1 MILVITSSFDKTID
15 YIVKKHSINNFY
27 RLDVD
32 NFSEYKFSYTK
43 KGFSI
48 VNKNNNELLESECRS

>member
-27 RLDVD
+27 RFEIL
-32 NFSEYKFSYTK
+32 
-43 KGFSI
+43 I
-48 VNKNNNELLESECRS
+48 VIVIYITYAMISAFIVCG

>member
-48 VNKNNNELLESECRS
+48 VNKNNNEFN